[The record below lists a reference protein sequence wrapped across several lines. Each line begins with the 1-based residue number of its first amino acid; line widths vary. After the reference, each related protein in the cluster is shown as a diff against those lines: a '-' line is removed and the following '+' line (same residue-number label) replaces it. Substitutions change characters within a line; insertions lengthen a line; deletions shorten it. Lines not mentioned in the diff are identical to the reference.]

1 MTTEPKHVY
10 PNTSAL
16 IAAEAPDF
24 PAFLFSERELHKAT
38 KVFKKGF
45 DGLLTYA
52 VKCNPSPH
60 VIAQLHREG
69 LKAFDVASNTEMEL
83 VRDYAPG
90 AVMHYNNPIKNKREI
105 ARAYEE
111 FGVRSFTI
119 DHPQQLDQLAAIAFT
134 LARCGSD
141 HPLQGRQGA

>member
-1 MTTEPKHVY
+1 MASEGAAMSEPTVY

-16 IAAEAPDF
+16 IAHEEPDY
-24 PAFLFSERELHKAT
+24 PSFLFSSKELHRSI

-60 VIAQLHREG
+60 IIRQLCEEG
-69 LKAFDVASNTEMEL
+69 IKAYDVASNTEMEL
-83 VRDYAPG
+83 IREHCPG

-105 ARAYEE
+105 QRAYPLLHY
-111 FGVRSFTI
+111 RPS
-119 DHPQQLDQLAAIAFT
+119 AA
-134 LARCGSD
+134 ARPTRRGGDTQRRCRGD
-141 HPLQGRQGA
+141 DAVQGR